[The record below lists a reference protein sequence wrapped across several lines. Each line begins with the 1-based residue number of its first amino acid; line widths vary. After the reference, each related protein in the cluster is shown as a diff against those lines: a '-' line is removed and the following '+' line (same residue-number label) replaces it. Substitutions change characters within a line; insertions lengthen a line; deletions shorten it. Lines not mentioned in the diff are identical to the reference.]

1 MIFEEFVKR
10 SKAAVHLETQVK
22 RIKKLPS
29 TNGKPEWEVQYVE
42 DGLTTADVFDA
53 VILAAPFAS
62 SGIEMVNTDAA
73 SLVPPLPYVDLHV
86 TLVRTNASAPQSCF
100 FNPAW
105 SCSLPAPNTIYTA
118 LDAHEQGRIDTR
130 PVINSLNYLKELQ
143 DGSYLVKLFS
153 RATLT
158 QGDLA
163 RAFGNV
169 SLLCLCSSVPKRLQ
183 DNILWSY
190 EKVWEAYPHLQPIDP
205 SNFAPIVLDEG
216 LYYPSAF
223 EALISTM
230 ETSLVSSVSL
240 AFPWTGSC

>member
-1 MIFEEFVKR
+1 MSIKGGNRLIFEEFVKR

-22 RIKKLPS
+22 RITKLPS
-29 TNGKPEWEVQYVE
+29 KNGKPQWEVQYVE
-42 DGLTTADVFDA
+42 DGLMTAEVFDA

-62 SGIEMVNTDAA
+62 SGVEVVNTDAA
-73 SLVPPLPYVDLHV
+73 SLIPPLPYVDLHV

-105 SCSLPAPNTIYTA
+105 SCSLPAPNTVYTA
-118 LDAHEQGRIDTR
+118 LDAHEQGRIATR

-158 QGDLA
+158 PGDLA

-169 SLLCLCSSVPKRLQ
+169 GLCCLLRECYLPSAGQRLVELREGLAVVPLSFPYRPFQLCSYRVGRRA
-183 DNILWSY
+183 ILS
-190 EKVWEAYPHLQPIDP
+190 
-205 SNFAPIVLDEG
+205 FG
-216 LYYPSAF
+216 L
-223 EALISTM
+223 
-230 ETSLVSSVSL
+230 
-240 AFPWTGSC
+240 